1 MKTYLS
7 LASRVNGEAES
18 IPQPPGVASPIIKS
32 VSVSMGSCFTS
43 ISLMNS
49 TFTVQCSRSRVRRY
63 MPASS
68 TLHLLSGPVVKT
80 KSPLSTPLLLILQS
94 AEAGRMNGTSQL
106 PFSMQAFISPAF
118 SSPSYSKMYFD
129 FFTSSVGLLL
139 SQPLGVASPSI
150 YTASASRGSIT
161 GASFSPRNSVDIVQ
175 LRKSKV
181 RRYLPAY
188 VTRHLLSGSPACIV
202 NFWSVMSV
210 FDISVPPTSGRMKG
224 ASKLPV
230 VRQSFISPLY
240 NDPSHEKT
248 SASSAEASS
257 GVGLSMFQPFGVAS
271 PTIKREEVLIGR
283 SPSMITGS
291 FSSSQPIRHK
301 AMRVAARPENIFF
314 NFIIVVINN
323 VILTP

>member
-1 MKTYLS
+1 
-7 LASRVNGEAES
+7 
-18 IPQPPGVASPIIKS
+18 
-32 VSVSMGSCFTS
+32 
-43 ISLMNS
+43 
-49 TFTVQCSRSRVRRY
+49 

-80 KSPLSTPLLLILQS
+80 KSPLSTPFLLILQS

-188 VTRHLLSGSPACIV
+188 VTRHLLSGSPACMI
-202 NFWSVMSV
+202 NFCAVIL
-210 FDISVPPTSGRMKG
+210 DLLISAPLFSGRIKG
-224 ASKLPV
+224 ASQLPV
-230 VRQSFISPLY
+230 VRQSFISP
-240 NDPSHEKT
+240 
-248 SASSAEASS
+248 A
-257 GVGLSMFQPFGVAS
+257 
-271 PTIKREEVLIGR
+271 
-283 SPSMITGS
+283 
-291 FSSSQPIRHK
+291 
-301 AMRVAARPENIFF
+301 
-314 NFIIVVINN
+314 
-323 VILTP
+323 